1 MKTKLIPISESTVTK
16 IYYSIDT
23 GLVLHRTLNPDT
35 FSPMITILKKVS
47 SEKNIVIVDRGLDLR
62 DKDSKV
68 LEELQKYID
77 SSDPITGTVDIS
89 SVEFLSVEYFKTSFK
104 LDRGETKNF
113 IRELSALTDTTV
125 YTKAIDLYN
134 DLIAL

>member
-1 MKTKLIPISESTVTK
+1 MKTKLIPISKNTVAK
-16 IYYSIDT
+16 IYYSVDT
-23 GLVLHRTLNPDT
+23 GLTIFRTLNPDT
-35 FSPMITILKKVS
+35 FSPMVTVIKKDGKGGTILII
-47 SEKNIVIVDRGLDLR
+47 EKGLDLR
-62 DKDSKV
+62 DENSKV
-68 LEELQKYID
+68 LEDLQKYID
-77 SSDPITGTVDIS
+77 STDPIRGIVEIS

-113 IRELSALTDTTV
+113 LKELSTLTDTTV

>member
-1 MKTKLIPISESTVTK
+1 MKTKLIPISEKTVAK

-23 GLVLHRTLNPDT
+23 ELALVRTLNPDN
-35 FSPMITILKKVS
+35 FNLMITILKKDS
-47 SEKNIVIVDRGLDLR
+47 SEKNVVIVDKGLDLR

-68 LEELQKYID
+68 LEDLQAYID
-77 SSDPITGTVDIS
+77 TSELITGTVEIS

-104 LDRGETKNF
+104 LDRAETKNF
-113 IRELSALTDTTV
+113 LKELVNLTDKIV